1 MCVCTKYNNAFYKSV
16 KLSSEQ
22 KALIEMSPSKPEKS
36 AIEFLFNHRCNDE
49 IIFIEELEIKGKIEY
64 RLEKFI
70 EVEKHKQ
77 QDRN

>member
-1 MCVCTKYNNAFYKSV
+1 
-16 KLSSEQ
+16 
-22 KALIEMSPSKPEKS
+22 MSPSKPEKS

-49 IIFIEELEIKGKIEY
+49 IIFIEELEIKGKIED